1 VIDLMAENQ
10 PKCLA
15 VVRIRGTVNVRRD
28 VQHTLKLLRLNK
40 VNHATLIPS
49 TPQYLGMLQKAKDC
63 ITWGEVSKET
73 ILKLLKKR
81 GMVVG
86 GKKLTDEYV
95 KQKGFKS
102 LDEVAEKIYS
112 LELNLKDLDGVKPVF
127 RLRPPSG
134 GFKKTL
140 KRGFSEGG
148 ELGYRGEE
156 INRLIEKMI

>member
-1 VIDLMAENQ
+1 MGEEK
-10 PKCLA
+10 PRCLV
-15 VVRIRGTVNVRRD
+15 VVRVRGTVNVRGD

-49 TPQYLGMLQKAKDC
+49 TPQYLGMLQKAKDY
-63 ITWGEVSKET
+63 ITWGEASKET
-73 ILKLLKKR
+73 ILTLLRER
-81 GMVVG
+81 GRIVG
-86 GKKLTDEYV
+86 GEKLTDEYV
-95 KQKGFKS
+95 KKIGFKS
-102 LDEVAEKIYS
+102 LEEVAEKIYS

-127 RLRPPSG
+127 RLHPPSG

-156 INRLIEKMI
+156 INRLIKRMV

>member
-1 VIDLMAENQ
+1 MAENQ

-127 RLRPPSG
+127 RLHPPSG

>member
-1 VIDLMAENQ
+1 MAENQ

>member
-1 VIDLMAENQ
+1 MAKNQ
-10 PKCLA
+10 IKCLA

-28 VQHTLKLLRLNK
+28 VQHTLRLLHLNK

-49 TPQYLGMLQKAKDC
+49 TPHYLGMLQKAKDY

-95 KQKGFKS
+95 KQRGFKD

-112 LELNLKDLDGVKPVF
+112 LKLNLKDLDGVKPVF
-127 RLRPPSG
+127 RLHPPSG

-148 ELGYRGEE
+148 ELGYRGGE
-156 INRLIEKMI
+156 INRLIEKMV